1 MIVCKVL
8 FLGNHNSSVICSLI
22 DGVMVSVLV
31 SIKEREKDWLT
42 RNQDN
47 VSEWSYKYQGI
58 SERLQS

>member
-47 VSEWSYKYQGI
+47 VSEWSHKYQAI